1 MKNNLEKFKEVLIS
15 DEQNTVIVNQVN
27 DEIKSFYDLVI
38 REFSKE
44 LDIKII
50 YDDKYTATSSS
61 DNLFKVREIYLFSI
75 TDMRKIKEICKQSFK
90 KIIFTDYKS
99 FKKIQKDYISINGYN
114 YSNDIRYFLKS
125 NNVLDEKLI
134 NYCILQPY
142 FIFSE
147 LSKYNINKSE
157 YSIDKIENDSFNFIL
172 KIRKDVFKI
181 KNNQTKI
188 KELYHKLKEEVKY
201 KKFSFLTY

>member
-99 FKKIQKDYISINGYN
+99 FKRIQKDYISINGYN
-114 YSNDIRYFLKS
+114 YTEDIRYFLKS

>member
-99 FKKIQKDYISINGYN
+99 FKRIQKDYISINGYN
-114 YSNDIRYFLKS
+114 YAEDIRYFLKS

>member
-1 MKNNLEKFKEVLIS
+1 MKNNLEKFKEILIS
-15 DEQNTVIVNQVN
+15 DDQNTVIVNQVN
-27 DEIKSFYDLVI
+27 DEVKSFYDLVI
-38 REFSKE
+38 REFQE
-44 LDIKII
+44 LDIEII
-50 YDDKYTATSSS
+50 YYDKYTVTSSS
-61 DNLFKVREIYLFSI
+61 DNLFKVRSFLFSI

-99 FKKIQKDYISINGYN
+99 FKGIQKDYISINGYN
-114 YSNDIRYFLKS
+114 YADDIRYFLKS

-134 NYCILQPY
+134 SYHITTIFY
-142 FIFSE
+142 FSE
-147 LSKYNINKSE
+147 LSKYNINKSD

-181 KNNQTKI
+181 KNNRTKI

>member
-1 MKNNLEKFKEVLIS
+1 MKNNLEKLKEILIS
-15 DEQNTVIVNQVN
+15 DDQNTVIVNQVN
-27 DEIKSFYDLVI
+27 DEIKNFYDLVI

-50 YDDKYTATSSS
+50 YDDKYTVTSSS
-61 DNLFKVREIYLFSI
+61 DNLFKVREVFLFSI

-99 FKKIQKDYISINGYN
+99 FKGIQKDYISINGYN
-114 YSNDIRYFLKS
+114 YADDIRYFLKS

-134 NYCILQPY
+134 SYCILQPY

-147 LSKYNINKSE
+147 LSKYNINKSD

-181 KNNQTKI
+181 KNNRTKI

>member
-1 MKNNLEKFKEVLIS
+1 MKNNLERLKEILKS
-15 DEQNTVIVNQVN
+15 DDQQNLIVNQVN
-27 DEIKSFYDLVI
+27 EEIKCFYDLVI
-38 REFSKE
+38 QYYSKE
-44 LDIKII
+44 LNIRVI
-50 YDDKYTATSSS
+50 YHDKYS
-61 DNLFKVREIYLFSI
+61 DANISNDLFKIKEIYLFSI
-75 TDMRKIKEICKQSFK
+75 NDIRKIKEICQQSFK

-114 YSNDIRYFLKS
+114 YADDIRYFLKS

-134 NYCILQPY
+134 SYCILQPY

-147 LSKYNINKSE
+147 LSKYNINKSD

-181 KNNQTKI
+181 KNNRTKI